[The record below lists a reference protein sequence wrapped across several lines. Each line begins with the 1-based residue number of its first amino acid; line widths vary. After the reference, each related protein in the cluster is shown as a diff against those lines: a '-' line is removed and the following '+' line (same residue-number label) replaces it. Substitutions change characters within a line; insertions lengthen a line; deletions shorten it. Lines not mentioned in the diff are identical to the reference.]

1 MELAVIEMLVNQR
14 VIVICGGGGGIPVV
28 CRDDGSLVGVEAVI
42 DKDLASSLLAR
53 ELKADA
59 LLMLT
64 DVDAVYEKW
73 GQPDAQAIRHV
84 APSVI
89 REHTFARGS
98 MAPKVEAACEYA
110 ERTNGFAGIGAL
122 KDAAAILDGEAGT
135 LIRTG

>member
-1 MELAVIEMLVNQR
+1 MIEMLVNQQ

-64 DVDAVYEKW
+64 DVDAVYEQW
-73 GQPDAQAIRHV
+73 GQADAQAIRHV
-84 APSVI
+84 ASSVI
-89 REHTFARGS
+89 REYTFARGS
-98 MAPKVEAACEYA
+98 MAPKVEAACEYV
-110 ERTNGFAGIGAL
+110 EQTNGFSGIGAL
-122 KDAAAILDGEAGT
+122 KDAVAILDGEAGT
-135 LIRTG
+135 LIKTE